1 MIMLLK
7 FLCGFNC
14 MCFGGVTKVMCIVV
28 CVSKLRVP
36 LGALPPSWWM
46 VYLLL
51 LVFAALPVVICD
63 NLGRQTHSRYV
74 SVSLDRVINCHILF
88 KF

>member
-1 MIMLLK
+1 MIMLLLK

-14 MCFGGVTKVMCIVV
+14 MCFGGVTKVMCFVV
-28 CVSKLRVP
+28 CVSKLR
-36 LGALPPSWWM
+36 LPPSWWM

-74 SVSLDRVINCHILF
+74 SVSLDRVINCHLLF